1 MAGGASRPPDGH
13 VSGTAVNF
21 SRPRMRRAG
30 PDALSHLVDG
40 EVPARILA
48 QAGYEGLYP
57 SDGAVPTPIRDPTP
71 SPDGHV
77 TAGTVPGPLHASVAA
92 ARGLRSPLPPRRHP
106 RRGRTRFL
114 ERRVVIFGVGR
125 QGKGR
130 RARRRPVLPSASD
143 RVTVG
148 GAGVGG
154 NHVGAAPDLEGIT
167 AAERRRG
174 RHFHP
179 SPLRG
184 APSEGL
190 ARRGNPLV
198 ADCPDARPATRLVCA
213 SNRCT
218 QQNCPTQFGG
228 YIRRENENLLI
239 FGLMGFNQ
247 L

>member
-21 SRPRMRRAG
+21 LRPRMRRAG

-48 QAGYEGLYP
+48 QAGCEGLYP

-130 RARRRPVLPSASD
+130 RARRRPVLPSGAPASGETTSGRRRIWRGSRRRSGGEVD
-143 RVTVG
+143 IFTVPSAAHRRRVSR
-148 GAGVGG
+148 GAEIHLSRIAQMRG
-154 NHVGAAPDLEGIT
+154 
-167 AAERRRG
+167 RRRG
-174 RHFHP
+174 LFVRRTAAR
-179 SPLRG
+179 SKIAQLS
-184 APSEGL
+184 SE
-190 ARRGNPLV
+190 
-198 ADCPDARPATRLVCA
+198 D
-213 SNRCT
+213 
-218 QQNCPTQFGG
+218 
-228 YIRRENENLLI
+228 I
-239 FGLMGFNQ
+239 
-247 L
+247 